1 MHVLALRRIHEIT
14 RAEFDLGIAIT
25 PPIFWLVII
34 VLERTIF
41 HHLAPQTA
49 IGSMVDFLEE
59 DTILGIRNLA
69 SILIWKQLQLHLCLH
84 LKE

>member
-34 VLERTIF
+34 ILERTVA

-49 IGSMVDFLEE
+49 IGSMIYLLKEDAIWFLGKACA
-59 DTILGIRNLA
+59 ILVREQI
-69 SILIWKQLQLHLCLH
+69 QLHLCLH
-84 LKE
+84 KY